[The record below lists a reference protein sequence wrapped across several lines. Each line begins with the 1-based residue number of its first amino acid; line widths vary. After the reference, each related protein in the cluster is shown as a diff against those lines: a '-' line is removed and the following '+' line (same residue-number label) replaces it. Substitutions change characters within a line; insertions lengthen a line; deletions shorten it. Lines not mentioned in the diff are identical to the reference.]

1 MSALLF
7 ILASNRL
14 IMLPTCVILLLAG
27 TSLLRVHCQHWSSD
41 LAVVKGLAMLDTQRA
56 ALLTFSV
63 LARSPRTSPD
73 GSLIK
78 LRCRS
83 AVWFENSSLATLH
96 PPKWFTIIGRQ
107 AEPNLSIGAFSC
119 HVDFYRLSAFRNDFE
134 SLQFQQLTAH
144 QIDNVE
150 NG

>member
-1 MSALLF
+1 MAERVKDGTVAGAKGADLVSALSF
-7 ILASNRL
+7 IPASNRL

-27 TSLLRVHCQHWSSD
+27 TSLLRVHCQLWSSD

-78 LRCRS
+78 AALPLR
-83 AVWFENSSLATLH
+83 SLVR
-96 PPKWFTIIGRQ
+96 K
-107 AEPNLSIGAFSC
+107 
-119 HVDFYRLSAFRNDFE
+119 
-134 SLQFQQLTAH
+134 
-144 QIDNVE
+144 
-150 NG
+150 